1 MKPATPKSKTVPSIQ
16 KIIFRRLAI
25 KIHLA
30 FLITLLV
37 VPTAFAEVRVF
48 VQSSNAVARVNY
60 ECTAGEVVRAFALD
74 VSVDTGR
81 IIGVSDYFRGLSTAE
96 NQGYGIFPASFR
108 DNITIDPQNNINWNT
123 SEYTPLAVMADN
135 PLDTLTG
142 LNSSGVTLE
151 LGGLWDPNVQEAVPR
166 PTGTLCSL
174 HISSGTMVTLKANR
188 SRGGVVLAEPG
199 IILDPVF
206 TGAFVQPP
214 EITELSLTNGLLS
227 IKFAGGQLEAA
238 PTVVGPWTAT
248 RNFES
253 RFIESVGDTAQKFY
267 RVRGN

>member
-1 MKPATPKSKTVPSIQ
+1 MKPATPKPKIVPSIQ
-16 KIIFRRLAI
+16 KTIFRKLAI
-25 KIHLA
+25 KMHLA
-30 FLITLLV
+30 FLISLPV

-108 DNITIDPQNNINWNT
+108 DNITVDPQNNINWNA

-135 PLDTLTG
+135 QLDTLAG

-151 LGGLWDPNVQEAVPR
+151 LGGLWDPNVPEAVPK

-174 HISSGTMVTLKANR
+174 HISSGTTVTIKANH
-188 SRGGVVLAEPG
+188 SRGGVVLSEPG

-227 IKFAGGQLEAA
+227 IKFAGGQLETAS
-238 PTVVGPWTAT
+238 TVAGPWTAT
-248 RNFES
+248 GNS
-253 RFIESVGDTAQKFY
+253 DNRFIESVGDTAQKFY

>member
-1 MKPATPKSKTVPSIQ
+1 
-16 KIIFRRLAI
+16 LA
-25 KIHLA
+25 
-30 FLITLLV
+30 
-37 VPTAFAEVRVF
+37 
-48 VQSSNAVARVNY
+48 
-60 ECTAGEVVRAFALD
+60 
-74 VSVDTGR
+74 
-81 IIGVSDYFRGLSTAE
+81 
-96 NQGYGIFPASFR
+96 
-108 DNITIDPQNNINWNT
+108 
-123 SEYTPLAVMADN
+123 
-135 PLDTLTG
+135 G

>member
-108 DNITIDPQNNINWNT
+108 DNITVDPQNNINWNN
-123 SEYTPLAVMADN
+123 SEYTPLAVMADT
-135 PLDTLTG
+135 PLDTLAG

-151 LGGLWDPNVQEAVPR
+151 FGGLWDPNVPEAIPR

-174 HISSGTMVTLKANR
+174 HVSAGTTVTLKANR
-188 SRGGVVLAEPG
+188 SRGGVVLVEPG
-199 IILDPVF
+199 VILDPVF

-214 EITELSLTNGLLS
+214 EIIELSLTNGLLS
-227 IKFAGGQLEAA
+227 IKFAGGELERAS
-238 PTVVGPWTAT
+238 TVAGSWTAT
-248 RNFES
+248 GSFDG

>member
-1 MKPATPKSKTVPSIQ
+1 MQHTTQKPKAVPSIQ
-16 KIIFRRLAI
+16 KIIFRRLVI

-30 FLITLLV
+30 FLISLPV

-81 IIGVSDYFRGLSTAE
+81 IISISDYFRGLSTAE

-108 DNITIDPQNNINWNT
+108 DHITLDPQNNINWNT

-135 PLDTLTG
+135 PLDTLAG

-199 IILDPVF
+199 IILNPVF

-248 RNFES
+248 SNFES

>member
-1 MKPATPKSKTVPSIQ
+1 LKPATPKSKTVPSIQ

-30 FLITLLV
+30 FLITLPV

-108 DNITIDPQNNINWNT
+108 DNITVDPQNNINWNT

-174 HISSGTMVTLKANR
+174 HISSGT